1 MSDSN
6 VRDLRAPR
14 IRRAVGLSTSTAL
27 SGRTGCRS
35 RCRQP
40 SSCGWGEF
48 WPSQEPR
55 NLSVKSAYY
64 GGRADHLHKS
74 STLIMKSTISC
85 SSSGSRSYT
94 HTRIRVIL
102 ASLRL
107 CGHGSQT
114 MFSGRPPPGQSPL
127 DWYSGMF
134 HMTVGRKV
142 GLLFPCDV
150 PHGQGRIPPDEDT
163 WSFFATLHHQDTS
176 PDGLDNS
183 TLNHS
188 TYIHRALT
196 RPGESWEPRG
206 VRYLLANPRILQQ
219 V

>member
-1 MSDSN
+1 MP
-6 VRDLRAPR
+6 VEMQTTFKLWLGRVLAIPGTPQL
-14 IRRAVGLSTSTAL
+14 VGQVGIL
-27 SGRTGCRS
+27 
-35 RCRQP
+35 
-40 SSCGWGEF
+40 WG
-48 WPSQEPR
+48 
-55 NLSVKSAYY
+55 A
-64 GGRADHLHKS
+64 
-74 STLIMKSTISC
+74 
-85 SSSGSRSYT
+85 SGSSAQVQHVDHEEHHLVLLIRFTLLYT

-127 DWYSGMF
+127 DWYYGMF
-134 HMTVGRKV
+134 HMTVGRKD